1 MAYRECACAWFPS
14 RCGPLTCPGPLA
26 QREQRMELERLVKK
40 YGKTWEPWKAELKKH
55 KGEGKEWTEGP

>member
-1 MAYRECACAWFPS
+1 MCLS
-14 RCGPLTCPGPLA
+14 DSCGASGQGADDDCVA
-26 QREQRMELERLVKK
+26 QREQREELQRLVKK